1 MSYRNIQIIYLILD
15 ELFVFY
21 SICES
26 LILNKFFLFIAVL
39 GVCCR
44 PGFSLAAESGTT
56 LVVLLRLLIVVASL
70 VESAGSR
77 ARRLQ

>member
-21 SICES
+21 SNFES
-26 LILNKFFLFIAVL
+26 LKLKNFFSFIAVL
-39 GVCCR
+39 GVCCC
-44 PGFSLAAESGTT
+44 PGFSLAAGSGTT

-70 VESAGSR
+70 VENAGSR
-77 ARRLQ
+77 ACRLR